1 MNIKP
6 LGDRV
11 VLKAIEREQKTESG
25 IVLPDSAKKEKPME
39 GEIVAVGE
47 GRLEDGERI
56 EPAVK
61 VGDQVIYSKYAGTE
75 VKVDGKEFLI
85 LSEKDVLAIID

>member
-75 VKVDGKEFLI
+75 VKVDGKDFLI